1 MKKAPILLTLCSL
14 ILVLSGCTTK
24 LVKLERSNSYGEL
37 FNGAVAFYEKGQYG
51 KAKILLERIQP
62 FYRGSEYSEK
72 IRYYWAYCEYYSG
85 LYQLAAYQFDVFY
98 STYARSPLAEEAQ
111 YMEAYSLYLDSPG
124 PDLEQTSS
132 QDAVL
137 AMQNFLNKY
146 PASQYY
152 EEANEIID
160 ELQVRFE
167 TKAYRTAKL
176 YYKLSTG
183 LSYRNYLEAAL
194 VSFQSFK
201 SDYPDSKFNEELM
214 FLSIETSFKL
224 ADNSITS
231 LKKERYDK
239 TINFYKDFV
248 DRFPVSGFSEKAKD
262 YYDQSINALNK
273 LKTE

>member
-72 IRYYWAYCEYYSG
+72 IRYYWAYCEFYSG

-124 PDLEQTSS
+124 PDLEQNSS
-132 QDAVL
+132 QEAVL
-137 AMQNFLNKY
+137 AMQTFLNKY

-248 DRFPVSGFSEKAKD
+248 DRFPVSGFSKKAKD
-262 YYDQSINALNK
+262 YYDQSINAINK